1 MVSPMSLSQSTQ
13 SPLARLVL
21 FMVCLAIAG
30 SCIAGAHY
38 YTVDLPQQKVTP
50 PDNGATW
57 GYKCDICKANCV
69 GKTDIWYCL
78 QECDLIC

>member
-1 MVSPMSLSQSTQ
+1 MSLSQSPQ

-38 YTVDLPQQKVTP
+38 YTVDLPQQKMTP
-50 PDNGATW
+50 PGNGPAF
-57 GYKCDICKANCV
+57 GNQCAICQANCA
-69 GKTDIWYCL
+69 GKLDLWNCL